1 MRLMSV
7 HRLVLGRLTPSL
19 CVLAAGLCLSAPALA
34 KKVHIYKASFG
45 SAGAGT
51 EQFNAPGALAV
62 NDATHDVYV
71 VDGGNNRVQEF
82 TAVGVFIGQFNGSGT
97 FLNEGVTKAPAP
109 LLKPGQIAVDN
120 DPASPSYED
129 VYVVDRSH
137 GVIDKFNP
145 TGEYIGQIT
154 GASTPGG
161 LFEPPGSEAWRA
173 IRGVAVDPAGTVW
186 VTTQGGPIYSL
197 TNAVEN
203 KYSSERSTV
212 YGGAEENLGVDGE
225 DNLYFNDGGG
235 EFAKVNS
242 TGVKL
247 SNPFCGDL
255 NAFWVAVDPAGR
267 EVYLDSRRGIEACS
281 LSGESIESFGAGHL
295 TSSTGVAVDSSNGTV
310 FASAAEQNDVAIFE
324 AILLPSVVVTAPVEQ
339 QPRSVTLTGTVNP
352 EGKPVTSCVFEY
364 ATAEEFEASKTYA
377 HSEPCAPGNLG
388 SGGSPV
394 AVGAHLEGLAPQTT
408 YDYRLSAENLANIA
422 SSTAN
427 QELFTGP
434 RLGGQ
439 FVTEVAASSVT
450 LQDSVDPNGADTH
463 YYIEYGPTEAYG
475 SFAPLEPPGTDIGAA
490 NGAQSLRMHL
500 QTLAASTTYHFRFVT
515 LQAGEVFTEPDR
527 LFTTQ
532 AAGVT
537 AALPDGRAWELVSPV
552 NKGGALFELQEE
564 GGQVQAASDGSGITY
579 VTKGPSAG
587 EDPVGNSNQ
596 YSQVLSRRGP
606 GGWHSVDLTLPGR
619 LPENEEPAEVLF
631 GAKFEYHL
639 FSPDLSLA
647 AVEPQS
653 AGTPLLSPEAT
664 ERTLYLRDITAGKF
678 LPLVDPGDVPPEKR
692 VEEPDFNGV
701 QTTEWDMHF
710 LAATPDL
717 KHVVFYTPMALRP
730 EAIQDETIKNHTPG
744 ASVQHN
750 LYEWGAGELGLVNIL
765 PNEEVA
771 HGRPSQGVPLV
782 RLAGTTDAAGLPRGN
797 VQRAVSDDGRRVA
810 WTWGEPYGG
819 AGRLAAYRGLF
830 VRDMVEGRTVRVG
843 GASAAYQTMNSD
855 GSKIFFLENGD
866 LYVCDF
872 DAGTTTDLTGGASA
886 GVQELVSNVSEDG
899 SYVYFVA
906 KGVLAPGGMS
916 GENNLYLLHD
926 SGEEHWTTTFIAA
939 LSPEDSP
946 DWYAQIFSAP
956 FLAQVTSRVSPDGR
970 FLTFM
975 SDRSLTGYDN
985 IDAVSGQ
992 RDEEVYLYDALAG
1005 KLVCASCD
1013 PTGARAAGVLDS
1025 TNELLVD
1032 RQGAW
1037 APQDSNEG
1045 DPKFDHW
1052 LAGSTPG
1059 WDNLGQNSATYQPR
1073 SLSDDGRLFFDSPV
1087 GLVPQDTNGL
1097 EDVYEYEPEGVG
1109 GCSSQTSSA
1118 MEVYVGELAGS
1129 PEGGCVGLIS
1139 SGTSSSESA
1148 FYDASENGDDVFFD
1162 TTASLSGEDVDK
1174 AYDLYD
1180 AHVCSGAVPCRTV
1193 PVSPPPCSSGD
1204 SCKAA
1209 PSPQPEIFGSPPS
1222 ATFNGAGNIAPTT
1235 VAAGKVAKKALKKCP
1250 RTKRLV
1256 RGKCLKRAKQKTRKP
1271 SDHRRTGA

>member
-1 MRLMSV
+1 MSV
-7 HRLVLGRLTPSL
+7 RRLVSGRLIPSL
-19 CVLAAGLCLSAPALA
+19 CVLVAAGCSSAPALA
-34 KKVHIYKASFG
+34 KEVHIYKTSFG

-51 EQFNAPGALAV
+51 KQFNAPGALAV

-82 TAVGVFIGQFNGSGT
+82 TAAGVFIAQFNGSGT

-109 LLKPGQIAVDN
+109 LLKPGQIAIDN

-161 LFEPPGSEAWRA
+161 LFEPPGSEASSA
-173 IRGVAVDPAGTVW
+173 IQGVAVDPAGTVW
-186 VTTQGGPIYSL
+186 VTTQGGPIYSF

-203 KYSSERSTV
+203 KYASERTTV
-212 YGGAEENLGVDGE
+212 FGGAEEGLGVDGE
-225 DNLYFNDGGG
+225 DNLYVRNSGVTFGKVSSAG
-235 EFAKVNS
+235 EV
-242 TGVKL
+242 L
-247 SNPFCGDL
+247 SSPFCGDTQ
-255 NAFWVAVDPAGR
+255 ASSAAVDPAGR
-267 EVYLDSRRGIEACS
+267 EVYLNSREAIEACS
-281 LSGESIESFGAGHL
+281 LSGEPIENFGAGHL
-295 TSSTGVAVDSSNGTV
+295 TFSTGVAVDSSDGTV
-310 FASAAEQNDVAIFE
+310 FASDEEDDDVAIFE
-324 AILLPSVVVTAPVEQ
+324 GVLLPSLAVTAPVEQ

-377 HSEPCAPGNLG
+377 HSLPCAPGNLG

-394 AVGAHLEGLAPQTT
+394 AVSAHLEGLTPQTT

-463 YYIEYGPTEAYG
+463 YYIEYGPTGAYG
-475 SFAPLEPPGTDIGAA
+475 SFAPLEPPGKDLGAA
-490 NGAQSLRMHL
+490 DGMQSLRVHL
-500 QTLAASTTYHFRFVT
+500 QTLAASTSYHYRFIAV
-515 LQAGEVFTEPDR
+515 QSGEVFAEPDR

-532 AAGVT
+532 AVGVT

-552 NKGGALFELQEE
+552 NKGGALFELDEH

-579 VTKGPSAG
+579 VTRGPSVG
-587 EDPVGNSNQ
+587 EDPVGNSHQ
-596 YSQVLSRRGP
+596 YSQVLSKRGP
-606 GGWHSVDLTLPGR
+606 GGWRSVDLTLPGR
-619 LPENEEPAEVLF
+619 LPENEEPAEVLLH
-631 GAKFEYHL
+631 AAFEYHL

-647 AVEPQS
+647 AVEPHP

-664 ERTLYLRDITAGKF
+664 ERTLYLRNNTTNKF
-678 LPLVDPGDVPPEKR
+678 LALVDPGDVPPETR
-692 VEEPDFNGV
+692 IEEPGFNGV
-701 QTTEWDMHF
+701 QATEWDMHF

-717 KHVVFYTPMALRP
+717 EHVVFDTPMALTP
-730 EAIQDETIKNHTPG
+730 EAVQDETVQEDPSNVNH
-744 ASVQHN
+744 VQHN
-750 LYEWGAGELGLVNIL
+750 LYEWGAGQLGLVNIL

-771 HGRPSQGVPLV
+771 HGRPAQGVPLV
-782 RLAGTTDAAGLPRGN
+782 RLAGMTDAAGLPRGN
-797 VQRAVSDDGRRVA
+797 VQRAVSDDGRRIA
-810 WTWGEPYGG
+810 WTWGEPYGPQ
-819 AGRLAAYRGLF
+819 LKSYRGLF

-843 GASAAYQTMNSD
+843 GLSAAYQTMNSE
-855 GSKIFFLENGD
+855 GSKIFYLESGG
-866 LYVCDF
+866 LHVFDF
-872 DAGTTTDLTGGASA
+872 DAGTTTDLTGGAGA
-886 GVQELVSNVSEDG
+886 GVQELVSDVSEDG

-906 KGVLAPGGMS
+906 KGVLAQGAVS
-916 GENNLYLLHD
+916 GEDNLYLLRD
-926 SGEEHWTTTFIAA
+926 SDEHWTTTFIAT
-939 LSPEDSP
+939 LSPEDNP
-946 DWYAQIFSAP
+946 DWYAEIFGAP
-956 FLAQVTSRVSPDGR
+956 FLANVTSRVSPDGR

-985 IDAVSGQ
+985 IDAVSG
-992 RDEEVYLYDALAG
+992 RPDEEVYLYDAETG
-1005 KLVCASCD
+1005 RLVCASCD
-1013 PTGARAAGVLDS
+1013 PTGARPVGVFDGRES
-1025 TNELLVD
+1025 ELQAD
-1032 RQGAW
+1032 TQGAW
-1037 APQDSNEG
+1037 TSTQAAEG
-1045 DPKFDHW
+1045 NPKFDHW

-1059 WDNLGQNSATYQPR
+1059 WDNLANDSATYQPR
-1073 SLSDDGRLFFDSPV
+1073 FLSDDGRLFFDSPV
-1087 GLVPQDTNGL
+1087 GLVPRDTNGL

-1109 GCSSQTSSA
+1109 GCSNGTSSA
-1118 MEVYVGELAGS
+1118 MVVYVGELAGS

-1139 SGTSSSESA
+1139 SGTSSSESV

-1162 TTASLSGEDVDK
+1162 TKASLSGEDVDK
-1174 AYDLYD
+1174 AYDVYD

-1193 PVSPPPCSSGD
+1193 PVTPPPCSSGD

-1209 PSPQPEIFGSPPS
+1209 PSPQPEIFGAPPS
-1222 ATFNGAGNIAPTT
+1222 ATFNGAGNIAPSA
-1235 VAAGKVAKKALKKCP
+1235 VLHAKVARKALKKCP
-1250 RTKRLV
+1250 KAKRRV
-1256 RGKCLKRAKQKTRKP
+1256 RGKCLARAKYKQRKP
-1271 SDHRRTGA
+1271 SDHRRAGS